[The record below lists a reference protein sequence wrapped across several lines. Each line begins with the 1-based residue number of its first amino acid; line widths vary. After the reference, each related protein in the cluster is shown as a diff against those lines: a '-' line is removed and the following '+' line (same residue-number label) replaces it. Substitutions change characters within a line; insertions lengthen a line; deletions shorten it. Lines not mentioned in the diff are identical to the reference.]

1 MGQIFRAIYEQ
12 SLVHFI
18 LKNEIWT
25 LNQKDW
31 AKMSNPRTL
40 VGKRITLATYEDCID
55 LQKFT

>member
-31 AKMSNPRTL
+31 AKMPNPHML
-40 VGKRITLATYEDCID
+40 VGKRITLATYEDWIN

>member
-25 LNQKDW
+25 LN
-31 AKMSNPRTL
+31 
-40 VGKRITLATYEDCID
+40 
-55 LQKFT
+55 